1 MPQNPTL
8 VPKKGVR
15 IKLTNKQLR
24 LLKCVADETRLQ
36 ILLALK
42 KGERCVCEIMDELD
56 KEQSLIS
63 HHLQA
68 LRKCGLIHRR
78 REGKKIMY
86 RLADPSILELLI
98 NIEKLAN
105 KFC

>member
-1 MPQNPTL
+1 
-8 VPKKGVR
+8 VS
-15 IKLTNKQLR
+15 KLTDEQLR
-24 LLKCVADETRLQ
+24 LLKCVADETRFQ
-36 ILLALK
+36 ILLTLK
-42 KGERCVCEIMDELD
+42 KSERCVCEIMDELD

-86 RLADPSILELLI
+86 RISDPSILKFLADIKELSKRL
-98 NIEKLAN
+98 
-105 KFC
+105 C

>member
-1 MPQNPTL
+1 MT
-8 VPKKGVR
+8 VD
-15 IKLTNKQLR
+15 KQLQ
-24 LLKCVADETRLQ
+24 LLKCVADDTRIQ
-36 ILLALK
+36 ILIYLK
-42 KGERCVCEIMDELD
+42 NGERCVCEIMKNLH

-68 LRKCGLIHRR
+68 LRKCGLIKRR

-86 RLADPSILELLI
+86 RLIDPSILKLLVD
-98 NIEKLAN
+98 IEKLSD

>member
-1 MPQNPTL
+1 M
-8 VPKKGVR
+8 VD
-15 IKLTNKQLR
+15 KQLR
-24 LLKCVADETRLQ
+24 LLKCVADETRFQ

-42 KGERCVCEIMDELD
+42 KCERCVCEITDELD

-68 LRKCGLIHRR
+68 LRKCGLIRRR

-86 RLADPSILELLI
+86 RLADPSILKLLT
-98 NIEKLAN
+98 NVEKLAT

>member
-1 MPQNPTL
+1 
-8 VPKKGVR
+8 
-15 IKLTNKQLR
+15 LTDRKLR

-42 KGERCVCEIMDELD
+42 KGERCVCEIIDEVD

-68 LRKCGLIHRR
+68 LRKCKIIYKR

-86 RLADPSILELLI
+86 RLADPSILKFLADA
-98 NIEKLAN
+98 EKLSQ

>member
-1 MPQNPTL
+1 MPPDPAL
-8 VPKKGVR
+8 VPEKEVE
-15 IKLTNKQLR
+15 KLTDRQLR

-36 ILLALK
+36 ILLMLE
-42 KGERCVCEIMDELD
+42 KGERYVREIIDELD

-68 LRKCGLIHRR
+68 VRKCGLIHRR

-86 RLADPSILELLI
+86 RLADPSILEF
-98 NIEKLAN
+98 LADVEELSK